1 MTGRNPQAPAA
12 PPGAARGGS
21 RGALPAVALGFFI
34 VMLDTTIVNVALP
47 RIGTDL
53 HGGVSLLQ
61 WVVDSY
67 TLVFAG
73 LLLSAGAACDILGA
87 RRIYLGGLAVF
98 AVFSVACAL
107 APGGSLLIAARAVQ
121 GVGAAAL
128 VPGSLAL
135 LSLAYPEPAA
145 RAKAIGIWGGVG
157 GIAAAVGPVLG
168 GALIAAVGWRA
179 VFWVNLPV
187 VAIAAWLT
195 VRYTPDPPPARHRHL
210 DVPGQVTA
218 VLALCAI
225 TYAVIDAAHTSWSS
239 QNVIILL
246 IGVAAGV
253 GFLLVERAKAD
264 PMLPLALFRNRS
276 FSVASFVGLALNLGF
291 YGQFFVLTL
300 YFQHYRGFSPLTA
313 GLALAPQ
320 ALGAVVGSP
329 LGGRATARFG
339 PFATMLAGLLIG
351 AGAFAS
357 LLTFTRTTPYEVI
370 APLIFAAGFGISLA
384 MPAATAG
391 AVSAAPSRYAGIAG
405 GVVNSARQT
414 GSVFGVAVLGG
425 FVTTGDFRHG
435 FQVAVAA
442 AAVIFLAAAAVTG
455 LNLQRGRDTTTALAT
470 LSGRK
475 PTS

>member
-1 MTGRNPQAPAA
+1 
-12 PPGAARGGS
+12 
-21 RGALPAVALGFFI
+21 
-34 VMLDTTIVNVALP
+34 MLDTTIVNVALP

-53 HGGVSLLQ
+53 HGGVSFLQ

-67 TLVFAG
+67 TLVFAA

-87 RRIYLGGLAVF
+87 RRIYLSGLAVF
-98 AVFSVACAL
+98 ALLSACCAL
-107 APGGSLLIAARAVQ
+107 APNGALLIAARAVQ
-121 GVGAAAL
+121 GLGAAAL
-128 VPGSLAL
+128 IPGSLAL
-135 LSLAYPEPAA
+135 LAAAYPNPAA

-168 GALIAAVGWRA
+168 GALIAALGWRA

-187 VAIAAWLT
+187 VAVAVWLT
-195 VRYTPDPPPARHRHL
+195 LRHTPNPAPAHHRHL
-210 DVPGQVTA
+210 DLPGQATA

-225 TYAVIDAAHTSWSS
+225 TYAVIEAAHTSWTPRT
-239 QNVIILL
+239 VIILL
-246 IGVAAGV
+246 VGVAAAL
-253 GFLLVERAKAD
+253 GFLLIERAKPD
-264 PMLPLALFRNRS
+264 PMLPLSLFRNRS

-300 YFQHYRGFSPLTA
+300 YFQHYRGYGPLTA

-320 ALGAVVGSP
+320 ALGAVIGSP

-339 PFATMLAGLLIG
+339 PFVTMLAGLLVG
-351 AGAFAS
+351 AAAFAS
-357 LLTFTRTTPYEVI
+357 LLTFTRTTPYAVI

-391 AVSAAPSRYAGIAG
+391 AVSAAPDQYAGIAG

-425 FVTTGDFRHG
+425 FVTTGAFRHG
-435 FQVAVAA
+435 FQLAVAA
-442 AAVIFLAAAAVTG
+442 AAVIFLIAAVVTG
-455 LNLQRGRDTTTALAT
+455 LNLRHRREPVAA
-470 LSGRK
+470 
-475 PTS
+475 

>member
-1 MTGRNPQAPAA
+1 MTVRNPETSTTLPETTTTAPRGT
-12 PPGAARGGS
+12 PGA
-21 RGALPAVALGFFI
+21 LTAVALGFFI

-67 TLVFAG
+67 TLVFAA
-73 LLLSAGAACDILGA
+73 LLLTTGAACDILGA
-87 RRIYLGGLAVF
+87 RRIYLSGLAVF
-98 AVFSVACAL
+98 AIFSACCAL
-107 APGGSLLIAARAVQ
+107 APTGSLLIGARAMQ
-121 GVGAAAL
+121 GIGAAAL

-135 LSLAYPEPAA
+135 LAAAYPNPGD

-157 GIAAAVGPVLG
+157 GIAAAAGPVLG
-168 GALIAAVGWRA
+168 GALITAVGWRA

-195 VRYTPDPPPARHRHL
+195 MRHTPNPAPAHRRHL
-210 DVPGQVTA
+210 DLPGQA
-218 VLALCAI
+218 SAILALCAI
-225 TYAVIDAAHTSWSS
+225 TYAVIDAAHTSWSPR
-239 QNVIILL
+239 NLITLL
-246 IGVAAGV
+246 IGVAAAA
-253 GFLLVERAKAD
+253 GFVLIERAKPD
-264 PMLPLALFRNRS
+264 PMLPLTLFENRS

-300 YFQHYRGFSPLTA
+300 YFQQYRGYGPLTA

-320 ALGAVVGSP
+320 ALGAVIGSP

-339 PFATMLAGLLIG
+339 AFATMLTGLLIG
-351 AGAFAS
+351 AAAFAG
-357 LLTFTRTTPYEVI
+357 LLTFTQTTPYVVI
-370 APLIFAAGFGISLA
+370 APLIFAAGLGISLA

-391 AVSAAPSRYAGIAG
+391 AISAAPSKYAGIAG

-425 FVTTGDFRHG
+425 FVTTGTFLHG
-435 FQVAVAA
+435 FRLAVAA
-442 AAVIFLAAAAVTG
+442 AAVIFLVAAAVTG
-455 LNLQRGRDTTTALAT
+455 LNLRRRQE
-470 LSGRK
+470 
-475 PTS
+475 TSNT

>member
-1 MTGRNPQAPAA
+1 MSTYNQGKSTALPTSSPGGAASGGPAA
-12 PPGAARGGS
+12 LA
-21 RGALPAVALGFFI
+21 AVALGFFI

-67 TLVFAG
+67 TLVFAAF
-73 LLLSAGAACDILGA
+73 LLTAGAACDILGS
-87 RRIYLGGLAVF
+87 RRIYLGGLLVF
-98 AVFSVACAL
+98 AVFSVSCAL
-107 APGGSLLIAARAVQ
+107 APNGTLLIGARALQ
-121 GVGAAAL
+121 GAGAAAL

-135 LSLAYPEPAA
+135 LSAAYPDRAA

-157 GIAAAVGPVLG
+157 GIGAVVGPVLG
-168 GALIAAVGWRA
+168 GALISAFGWRA

-187 VAIAAWLT
+187 VAIAIWLT
-195 VRYTPDPPPARHRHL
+195 LRYTPKPVPAHKRHL
-210 DVPGQVTA
+210 DLPGQVAA
-218 VLALCAI
+218 VLSLSAI
-225 TYAVIDAAHTSWSS
+225 TYAVIDASHTSWSS
-239 QNVIILL
+239 RTIIILF
-246 IGVAAGV
+246 IGIVAGV
-253 GFLLVERAKAD
+253 GFLLIERANSD

-300 YFQHYRGFSPLTA
+300 YFQRYRGYGPLIA

-320 ALGAVVGSP
+320 ALGAVIGSP
-329 LGGRATARFG
+329 LGGRAAARFG
-339 PFATMLAGLLIG
+339 PFVTMLVGLLVG
-351 AGAFAS
+351 TAAFAS
-357 LLTFTRTTPYEVI
+357 LLTLTHNTPYGVI

-391 AVSAAPSRYAGIAG
+391 AISAAPPTYAGIAG

-425 FVTTGDFRHG
+425 FVTTGPFRHG
-435 FQVAVAA
+435 FHLAVAA
-442 AAVIFLAAAAVTG
+442 AAVIFVTAAVVTVF
-455 LNLQRGRDTTTALAT
+455 NLRHARD
-470 LSGRK
+470 
-475 PTS
+475 